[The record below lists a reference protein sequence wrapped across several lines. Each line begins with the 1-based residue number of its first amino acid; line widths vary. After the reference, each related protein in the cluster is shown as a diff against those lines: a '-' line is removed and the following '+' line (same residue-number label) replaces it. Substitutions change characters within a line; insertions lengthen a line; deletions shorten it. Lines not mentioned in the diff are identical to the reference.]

1 MAAIQTIEQIPYGQ
15 VRDTCIFGKHK
26 VNNEEAWEIPWTIV
40 HRDRS
45 KRLLTLF
52 ADNIIDL
59 RAFDAIEPSN
69 SDSNR
74 QKYGNNR
81 YRYSNIRKWL
91 NSSAGSWYT
100 AQHSADAPPNT
111 TASVGNA
118 GTQYQSRPGFLY
130 HFSTQERALLG
141 VSSVVVNLASV
152 DGGTT
157 ETLEDTVFLPTY
169 KELGGSGG
177 ADVGE
182 TFEMY
187 VDASNENRI
196 GYMHQNAFDNTLSS
210 SKPSAANQPWYYWLR
225 EPYASDS
232 NNVRFVDTDGSLDGN
247 NAYYGYYGVRPC
259 LFIPMQ
265 SGVQVLDKMMV
276 LPAASTISYLS
287 PVRTLTG
294 PASTFITVIDLV
306 FEDTQVNVFACNNAY
321 DTNPTWEEITDYV
334 DAKSKFTLTNR
345 TKTADQWGFQ
355 VKVTIDKQ
363 DAPWMCS
370 RGIAFAVMDDEE

>member
-1 MAAIQTIEQIPYGQ
+1 MAAIQNIEQIPYGQ

-26 VNNEEAWEIPWTIV
+26 VNNETPWEIPWTIV
-40 HRDRS
+40 HRDNS

-59 RAFDAIEPSN
+59 RAFDAKEPSN
-69 SDSNR
+69 PDTNR
-74 QKYGNNR
+74 KNYGNNR

-100 AQHSADAPPNT
+100 SQHSYDSPPN
-111 TASVGNA
+111 SSDSIGGYN
-118 GTQYQSRPGFLY
+118 TQYQSRPGFLY

-152 DGGTT
+152 DGGTS

-210 SKPSAANQPWYYWLR
+210 SKPSATNQAWYYWLR
-225 EPYASDS
+225 EPDASDS
-232 NNVRFVDTDGSLDGN
+232 YSVRCLHRRRSQLRRRLQWELWRSSLLIHPDAVG
-247 NAYYGYYGVRPC
+247 R
-259 LFIPMQ
+259 
-265 SGVQVLDKMMV
+265 SG
-276 LPAASTISYLS
+276 
-287 PVRTLTG
+287 TG
-294 PASTFITVIDLV
+294 
-306 FEDTQVNVFACNNAY
+306 
-321 DTNPTWEEITDYV
+321 
-334 DAKSKFTLTNR
+334 
-345 TKTADQWGFQ
+345 
-355 VKVTIDKQ
+355 
-363 DAPWMCS
+363 
-370 RGIAFAVMDDEE
+370 

>member
-1 MAAIQTIEQIPYGQ
+1 MAAIQNIEQIPYGQ

-26 VNNEEAWEIPWTIV
+26 VNNETPWEIPWTIV
-40 HRDRS
+40 HRDNS

-59 RAFDAIEPSN
+59 RAFDAKEPSN
-69 SDSNR
+69 PDSNR
-74 QKYGNNR
+74 KNYGNNR

-100 AQHSADAPPNT
+100 SQHSYDSPPSSSD
-111 TASVGNA
+111 SVGGVN
-118 GTQYQSRPGFLY
+118 TQYQSRPGFLY

-152 DGGTT
+152 DGGTS

-210 SKPSAANQPWYYWLR
+210 SKPSATNQAWYYWLR
-225 EPYASDS
+225 EPYASYS
-232 NNVRFVDTDGSLDGN
+232 GSGRRVYTDGSLDYSY
-247 NAYYGYYGVRPC
+247 AYYGRAGVRPC

-294 PASTFITVIDLV
+294 PASTFVTVIDLV

-370 RGIAFAVMDDEE
+370 RGIAYAVMDEE